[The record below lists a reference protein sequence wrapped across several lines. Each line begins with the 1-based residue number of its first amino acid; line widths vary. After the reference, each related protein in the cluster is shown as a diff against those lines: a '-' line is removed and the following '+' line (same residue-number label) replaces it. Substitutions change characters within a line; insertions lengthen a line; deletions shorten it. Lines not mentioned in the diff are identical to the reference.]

1 MGNTYAPLHGLN
13 DLRLFGNNVSYN
25 SVDVT
30 EEGGWGPVRTFQVA
44 SSEVRS
50 GDRVTIEPGNF
61 CRRCDQ
67 CLAGK
72 YNVCPQSSF
81 HANVALYP
89 GCIGRYFQYPGH
101 LVHRLPD
108 AVSDEEGAVVEPLS
122 VAVHACRRAGVTA
135 GTTLLVTGGGCIGL
149 LCLAAA
155 KAFGATNILVTDIKA
170 SSLAMAKKMG
180 ADHTLLV
187 ASGDAQS
194 QAGQVRQ
201 LMGCMPDVTLEC
213 SGTQAGLCLGIYAT
227 KSRGKVVQVGLS
239 GATVTVPLVHA
250 GVREVDVLGVYRFV
264 QCFPI
269 TISLLAKKKVD
280 VKPLITHRFEFDE
293 YKKAFEMF
301 RSGEDGAIKCM
312 ISC

>member
-1 MGNTYAPLHGLN
+1 MS
-13 DLRLFGNNVSYN
+13 FVSERQKEG
-25 SVDVT
+25 DVT
-30 EEGGWGPVRTFQVA
+30 FCFSFPGVPMSSLDRHRVPLCSSSKITVHLSLLCLDHAFLLLPLGCSRQKGGDVTFCLYTLAHEVLIRIKKAGICGTDMSMVYKGKIGDLGVTFPIGVGHEA
-44 SSEVRS
+44 SGVVTKKGKDVTHLNI

-155 KAFGATNILVTDIKA
+155 KAFGATNILVT
-170 SSLAMAKKMG
+170 
-180 ADHTLLV
+180 
-187 ASGDAQS
+187 
-194 QAGQVRQ
+194 
-201 LMGCMPDVTLEC
+201 
-213 SGTQAGLCLGIYAT
+213 
-227 KSRGKVVQVGLS
+227 GK
-239 GATVTVPLVHA
+239 T
-250 GVREVDVLGVYRFV
+250 
-264 QCFPI
+264 
-269 TISLLAKKKVD
+269 
-280 VKPLITHRFEFDE
+280 
-293 YKKAFEMF
+293 
-301 RSGEDGAIKCM
+301 
-312 ISC
+312 